1 MSKKNSGFSVA
12 EQLLQGKQI
21 KPAIQAKPEV
31 VKSVQEP
38 ISPATVETSVVNT
51 AINKTTKNLNIAF
64 TSNSYKYLKLITL
77 YDETDITKYINK
89 LVERDRQ
96 ERQGELSNIITT

>member
-21 KPAIQAKPEV
+21 KSTVPARPPEAAKLESEQTASTV
-31 VKSVQEP
+31 VKTP
-38 ISPATVETSVVNT
+38 VVN
-51 AINKTTKNLNIAF
+51 ASVNKTTKNLNIAF
-64 TSNSYKYLKLITL
+64 ASDNYKYLKLITL

-89 LVERDRQ
+89 LVEKDRQ
-96 ERQGELSNIITT
+96 ERQGELSNII